1 MKSWW
6 DDSVGEPFEH
16 QSGVDDRSV
25 LGGHGINPAVFD
37 LDLQASRSGAG
48 QSGDQVDIGVLSSPH
63 MLLIGGLLHRRVV
76 DCPGEVGAV
85 LAANS
90 AAATG
95 GPGGLLDDTAP
106 IPADDSGSEGFA
118 VGPGGDDLLAG
129 EDGPIATTG
138 ALTYEMAWAP
148 GASAPHNLGGIGADD
163 GVTVATGAVG
173 EDGTF
178 VVLLV
183 IDSDD
188 DPTEYRFDNSVPE
201 GHTAELQLD
210 GSVQLIDADGNEAG
224 IIATPWALDATGAEI
239 PTSFALDGSTLVQT
253 VNHQGATYPV
263 IADPCGWSWRGA
275 LDCLTVAAAAVLVV
289 PACAPP
295 IAIATCGP
303 AVIVATYTYVS
314 IQHPPSPPPPPPP
327 PPTRVCRVWHYR
339 NQNLCVAFY

>member
-1 MKSWW
+1 MLKTARII
-6 DDSVGEPFEH
+6 H
-16 QSGVDDRSV
+16 V
-25 LGGHGINPAVFD
+25 LAALALV
-37 LDLQASRSGAG
+37 AT
-48 QSGDQVDIGVLSSPH
+48 
-63 MLLIGGLLHRRVV
+63 
-76 DCPGEVGAV
+76 V

-118 VGPGGDDLLAG
+118 VGLGGDDLLAG

-275 LDCLTVAAAAVLVV
+275 LDCLTVAAAA
-289 PACAPP
+289 APGSTCLCTADCYCDMRRSCRYRNVYVCQYSTP
-295 IAIATCGP
+295 AIATT
-303 AVIVATYTYVS
+303 ATTD
-314 IQHPPSPPPPPPP
+314 
-327 PPTRVCRVWHYR
+327 
-339 NQNLCVAFY
+339 